1 MIDFAEV
8 EDKHRTIHAELIN
21 WALWV
26 RPGMP
31 SYIHPMWAKARS
43 NAWQWHIPEHRP
55 TCNIIDAQAMEKRIS
70 KLPATQRAAVRWCYV
85 WRHHPNKMA
94 RQLGVTL
101 GGLQKAIRDGRQML
115 INQPPAQRTRVPCAG
130 Q

>member
-8 EDKHRTIHAELIN
+8 EDKHRNIHAELIN

-26 RPGMP
+26 RPCMP
-31 SYIHPMWAKARS
+31 SYIHPMWAKAEVQRM
-43 NAWQWHIPEHRP
+43 AVAYTR
-55 TCNIIDAQAMEKRIS
+55 AQACMQHHRRPVHGKRIS

-85 WRHHPNKMA
+85 WRYHPNKMA
-94 RQLGVTL
+94 GQLGVTL

-115 INQPPAQRTRVPCAG
+115 INQPQ
-130 Q
+130 